1 MYWELI
7 FSQKFFIS
15 RYTGAYYH
23 LVLICVG
30 KTDYRKSAGSFIKK
44 VFPLDFRFCHDHT
57 FQGQSTL
64 VKREVDTAYQHAMT
78 VCDYS

>member
-1 MYWELI
+1 MYWELN

-44 VFPLDFRFCHDHT
+44 YSLLILDFAIITHSRV
-57 FQGQSTL
+57 S
-64 VKREVDTAYQHAMT
+64 QH
-78 VCDYS
+78 